1 VTHDAGRDED
11 MSSMGMT
18 TIRELENG
26 IETQDIS
33 MDMQIEIEA
42 LSLSDLSR
50 QGGGPK

>member
-1 VTHDAGRDED
+1 
-11 MSSMGMT
+11 MI

-42 LSLSDLSR
+42 RSLSDLSR
-50 QGGGPK
+50 QGGDPK